1 MPIELSEANDYSR
14 EHPSFLL
21 IGPAGSGKTM
31 QLRTIPGKKLVFAF
45 EQNSI
50 NTLAGDPDIAYKL
63 YLPDDVEIATR
74 SLSTKANQSGRVA
87 PDEGTAPTA
96 YESFRQDFNEVITS
110 KQILDFDVVC
120 IDSLTSMSK
129 AIMDR
134 ILYINNRMGCQPQ
147 QDDWSAQIVNVE
159 NVVRKLTSL
168 PIILYVTAHDEL
180 KRDDSSGRQVM
191 DLVLTGQLKTRVP
204 MLFSDI
210 YKCMSKSTEEEDR
223 YILMTRPD
231 EQNLRIRRS
240 FTDLPYYVDATIKD
254 ESKPS
259 KYGLGAILA
268 KSKMS

>member
-1 MPIELSEANDYSR
+1 MPVELNSAGAYKR
-14 EHPSFLL
+14 EHPSFLM

-50 NTLAGDPDIAYKL
+50 NSLAGAPSISYKL

-87 PDEGTAPTA
+87 PEEGTAPTA
-96 YESFRQDFNEVITS
+96 YENFRQDFNEIIKS
-110 KQILDFDVVC
+110 EQILGFDVVA

-159 NVVRKLTSL
+159 NVVRKLSAL
-168 PIILYVTAHDEL
+168 PIILYCTAHDEL
-180 KRDDSSGRQVM
+180 KRDELSGRQIM

-223 YILMTRPD
+223 FILMTRPD

-240 FTDLPYYVDATIKD
+240 FEDVSYYVDATIKD
-254 ESKPS
+254 GGEPT
-259 KYGLGAILA
+259 KYGLGSVLA
-268 KSKMS
+268 KLKLP

>member
-1 MPIELSEANDYSR
+1 MPIELSKANNYQR
-14 EHPSFLL
+14 QHPSFLL
-21 IGPAGSGKTM
+21 VGPAGSGKTM
-31 QLRTIPGKKLVFAF
+31 QLKTIPGKKLVFAF

-50 NTLAGDPDIAYKL
+50 NTLAGDPDISYKL

-74 SLSTKANQSGRVA
+74 SLSSKANQSGRVA
-87 PDEGTAPTA
+87 PDQGVAPNA
-96 YESFRQDFNEVITS
+96 YEDFRKDFNEVISS
-110 KQILDFDVVC
+110 KQILDFDVVA

-168 PIILYVTAHDEL
+168 PILLYATAHDEL
-180 KRDDSSGRQVM
+180 KRDDMTGKQVM

-210 YKCMSKSTEEEDR
+210 YKCMSRSTEAEDR
-223 YILMTRPD
+223 FVLVTRPD
-231 EQNLRIRRS
+231 EQNMRIRRS
-240 FTDLPYYVDATIKD
+240 FENVDYYVDATIKD
-254 ESKPS
+254 MSKPH
-259 KYGLGAILA
+259 KYGLGSILA
-268 KSKMS
+268 QSKTS